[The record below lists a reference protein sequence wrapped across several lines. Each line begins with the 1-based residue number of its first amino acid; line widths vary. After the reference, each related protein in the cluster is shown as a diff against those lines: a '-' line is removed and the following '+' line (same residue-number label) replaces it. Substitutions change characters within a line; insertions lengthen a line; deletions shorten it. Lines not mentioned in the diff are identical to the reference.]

1 MTKTENAHRRAMR
14 VYRQLRE
21 LRIARGLTMEEV
33 APLAG
38 VHTNTLGAWERL
50 ERDPHL
56 PNLLRWVD
64 ALGAD
69 LADLLTG

>member
-1 MTKTENAHRRAMR
+1 MTKTENAHHRAMR

-21 LRIARGLTMEEV
+21 LRIARGLTVEEL

-38 VHTNTLGAWERL
+38 VHATTIGRWERL

-56 PNLLRWVD
+56 PHLLRWID
-64 ALGAD
+64 ALEAD
-69 LADLLTG
+69 LAELLTD